1 MKRST
6 DYSHSTYYSLFIYL
20 FILKLF
26 DPIFDSIA
34 LFLLLQFYIYKM
46 FTNSI
51 VFYCILILKF

>member
-6 DYSHSTYYSLFIYL
+6 DYSHSTYYSLVFIYL

-34 LFLLLQFYIYKM
+34 LFLLLQFYIY
-46 FTNSI
+46 
-51 VFYCILILKF
+51 